1 MCFKK
6 KKVVGVTYSLD
17 RKTLL
22 FAAQE
27 VDVLIVLDR
36 NKLYGRELKELKD
49 ALLYTSP
56 RENQEVFEMDQKIK
70 DKIGDLKLILN
81 KDNDIKDD
89 NVYKIIQTLFVMLKE
104 RDAKELK

>member
-1 MCFKK
+1 MCWK
-6 KKVVGVTYSLD
+6 KKVLGVTYIDD

-22 FAAQE
+22 LAAQE

-36 NKLYGRELKELKD
+36 KKLYEDRLKELQDTLKY
-49 ALLYTSP
+49 LSP
-56 RENQEVFEMDQKIK
+56 RENQAVYEIDMKIR

-81 KDNDIKDD
+81 KDKDVEDD
-89 NVYKIIQTLFVMLKE
+89 NIDSIITNIFVMIKE